1 MLINSVNSRLLS
13 FSASLN
19 KRTKNELNNKQFI
32 KELESQIS
40 GSKVLNNFDDNYV
53 INIEKTHEDNG
64 WDDEKD
70 WLETVITGNLKG
82 QKVSAVLKS
91 RYRYPFSVNAGESVP
106 SRVGENK
113 CFQSQVLNSVKN
125 ADIISIK
132 AQMAKQY
139 VENYMKDISDEEA
152 AIIYD
157 NIKNN

>member
-82 QKVSAVLKS
+82 QKVSAV
-91 RYRYPFSVNAGESVP
+91 
-106 SRVGENK
+106 
-113 CFQSQVLNSVKN
+113 
-125 ADIISIK
+125 
-132 AQMAKQY
+132 
-139 VENYMKDISDEEA
+139 
-152 AIIYD
+152 
-157 NIKNN
+157 

>member
-1 MLINSVNSRLLS
+1 M
-13 FSASLN
+13 
-19 KRTKNELNNKQFI
+19 
-32 KELESQIS
+32 
-40 GSKVLNNFDDNYV
+40 
-53 INIEKTHEDNG
+53 
-64 WDDEKD
+64 
-70 WLETVITGNLKG
+70 
-82 QKVSAVLKS
+82 
-91 RYRYPFSVNAGESVP
+91 P